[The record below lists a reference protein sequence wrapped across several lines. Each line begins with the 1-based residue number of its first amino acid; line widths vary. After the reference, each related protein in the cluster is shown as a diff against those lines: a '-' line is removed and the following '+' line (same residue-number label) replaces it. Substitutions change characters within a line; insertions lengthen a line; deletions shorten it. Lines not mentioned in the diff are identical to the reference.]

1 MIAFS
6 TNDLASSVNLCAT
19 EFIVEASFVQDLNA
33 IKADSGLPEGAMS
46 TCTQTPIGEGE
57 EGAVRA
63 SLRLLGVAELSDQ
76 EIYRKLASIVNP
88 K

>member
-6 TNDLASSVNLCAT
+6 INDLASSVNLCAT
-19 EFIVEASFVQDLNA
+19 ELIVEASFAQDLNA

-46 TCTQTPIGEGE
+46 TSMQTSIGEGE
-57 EGAVRA
+57 EGAIRA

-76 EIYRKLASIVNP
+76 EIYMKLASILNH